1 MLATPLTHCLKVTF
15 VIPLMRMC
23 CDAGR
28 KIARNVAAM
37 ATSTGE
43 VATADATAETATT
56 ELPSELVQKI
66 QEVVRT

>member
-1 MLATPLTHCLKVTF
+1 
-15 VIPLMRMC
+15 MC

-43 VATADATAETATT
+43 VATAEATTAETATT
-56 ELPSELVQKI
+56 ELPSEFVQKI
-66 QEVVRT
+66 QEAVRR